1 MTLGMYF
8 LSFKGEMVIS
18 FSNSKI
24 AHIYY
29 RKSRNYKKEK
39 EENENSPLS
48 YHLEITSADLQ

>member
-1 MTLGMYF
+1 
-8 LSFKGEMVIS
+8 MVIS

-24 AHIYY
+24 THTYY

-39 EENENSPLS
+39 EEDENSPLS